1 MDRKYS
7 VGHDRNAKKNDRRYF
22 ENTQESPHES
32 NEHRIS
38 CLKANPY
45 PKLHLGHSTI
55 SRTIILGVASLIGEK
70 LVVEVGA
77 EEAKVVVV
85 VELKEVKKVQ
95 AKLVSSVAEEARR
108 SPSRTDQESP
118 PVTSAEPANRCPI
131 FTRNF
136 LSQFAPPLCLPVDDL
151 EFSR

>member
-77 EEAKVVVV
+77 EEAKVLVHCRLNFDKIWSDPSFLVIVV
-85 VELKEVKKVQ
+85 L
-95 AKLVSSVAEEARR
+95 ASRWRFGPNAGFFSNLGHLY
-108 SPSRTDQESP
+108 SPSTVPFSCSLGP
-118 PVTSAEPANRCPI
+118 
-131 FTRNF
+131 TR
-136 LSQFAPPLCLPVDDL
+136 
-151 EFSR
+151 